1 MSWTGRGSCA
11 KNTPR
16 GNGGKRGLALLAGVL
31 AALVAALA
39 ATPAPVAHAS
49 ERPTVTFVALGI
61 PDATLIDGEDVWG
74 SMASYCVTVSMDADY
89 ALVEERST
97 IFDSA
102 GALTLDEHRGWDS
115 APGQDGGTMLYQR
128 SFTMGASYHNEL
140 GVTVAYQRRGEDG
153 SPVGEVLTTTHA
165 YQRRVTVE
173 TRSPE
178 VSLTTNGGRPQG
190 HCHLSVDSVTVVAVV
205 SMPFYEDGGV
215 SLDET
220 WKELSR
226 EEDETGIETRAFAKT
241 FSEEGAHDV
250 RVSARTR
257 FGKEGG
263 DSLGFTLDRTAP
275 EVSVALGND
284 DALNGAY
291 YVGSRAVTIRIEE
304 ALGFDPER
312 VSVLVNDEP
321 VSLDWS
327 GEGAEH
333 TAEVVFEKDGTHR
346 LRVFCSDLAGNLGE
360 GEDPYELVVDTT
372 DPTLIV
378 TCDNN
383 DAGRESHYRDGRA
396 FAIVAKD
403 VNLDRDSL
411 SVVKDGEVLEG
422 VGWERGDDGS
432 YEATVA
438 FETDGVHSLL
448 VTCGD
453 LAGNFAAYESGEF
466 VIDRVAP
473 VIGVSWDSGGA
484 AGEGAFFN
492 APRVATIDVRDE
504 NFDPDLITVDTNGT
518 VGEWSDED
526 QSLSVAFDTDGE
538 CRLVVCG
545 RDPAGNEAD
554 VYDSG
559 SFFVDM
565 TPPVLSVAFSDGD
578 AHANRVDG
586 IAYYADERFATI
598 TVVEKNFDPGRVTV
612 SGGGRRGEWQ
622 DGENDAHT
630 LEVTFP
636 EAVAAHELRASVA
649 DRAGNGGVD
658 AEGAPFEYES
668 GVFVVDATRPE
679 VTIELDKPPVQTF
692 DGADFFAEAPAAT
705 VTVRDAHFD
714 PESSLIEAEGATFGG
729 WVEGGSEDGVTT
741 WTSTATFVEG
751 VGRTLEV
758 TARDRSAN
766 RTTRAYQN
774 NAVTGGATLVSPTF
788 SVDLTAPV
796 VTGASMSR
804 PPSNS
809 YGGNHLFFDSDAM
822 MSVTVMDNIGLESFQ
837 VVKGGDTSGCYVAAH
852 PETSVNVEGGVQ
864 YNVLIGL
871 VEGRAFDS
879 AIRVCAKDHAGN
891 RRYWD
896 LTPHG
901 EEVYVSHVEGVSNP
915 SVFDGVYPDS
925 LLQDTVFPRLT
936 LTGPA
941 AGSYSSAPQTVSLS
955 VEELNVPILQT
966 YEPDQ
971 AVLTV
976 RRVAGDASSAAT
988 TWSRS
993 VSQLVHADD
1002 ITHMLSEVLSADGRY
1017 TVSAQVRDPAGNL
1030 ATAELPEFTVDRTAP
1045 VVEVVFDNDDVR
1057 NGKYYKA
1064 ARTATITVTERNF
1077 DPALVAIE
1085 TSGSVGDWSTSG
1097 DVHTVT
1103 VSFSTDGAYDLSVS
1117 GTDMAGNVME
1127 AYRADEFVI
1136 DLQAPEI
1143 AFDGVE
1149 GQSAY
1154 NDSVRPVIVF
1164 TDEANFDAGGISY
1177 TIEGTKNGEVVY
1189 ETFVSDQERGQTVTY
1204 ADFARE
1210 PDVDDIYTISARV
1223 VDLAGNEAEESVTFS
1238 VNRFGSTFRVVDAD
1252 SYARND
1258 GYLLEGR
1265 EVVVEEVNVSG
1276 VESERHAVTVTEG
1289 ASVFQLA
1296 LNEAPQPT
1304 GYTIETGVSED
1315 SESSGWSVYTYRIP
1329 AGNFVRDGRY
1339 HVSVRSEDLAA
1350 NINTSSNYYEREA
1363 GGTAAAEVDFILDTT
1378 DPVVTSLNIED
1389 GAVYETGAYEG
1400 AFTVV
1405 ENIGVR
1411 EVEVLV
1417 DGEAVEVID
1426 DGYGNYRFR
1435 IEAAPFTSRSLSITA
1450 TDLAGRTGS
1459 AGADDFRVTA
1469 DIFELRL
1476 PWAIAGIVAAV
1487 AAFGC
1492 LACLFAIRRKRDE
1505 RGARS

>member
-1 MSWTGRGSCA
+1 MSWTGRGGCV

-16 GNGGKRGLALLAGVL
+16 GNGGKRGLALLAGVP
-31 AALVAALA
+31 AALVAVLA
-39 ATPAPVAHAS
+39 ATPAPAAHAS
-49 ERPTVTFVALGI
+49 ERPMVTFVALGI

-74 SMASYCVTVSMDADY
+74 SMASYCVAVSMDADY

-115 APGQDGGTMLYQR
+115 AQGQDGGTMLYQR

-263 DSLGFTLDRTAP
+263 DSLGFTIDRTAP

-284 DALNGAY
+284 DALNGAH

-422 VGWERGDDGS
+422 VGWERRDDGS

-586 IAYYADERFATI
+586 IAYYAATP
-598 TVVEKNFDPGRVTV
+598 VASPFPAGEEGA
-612 SGGGRRGEWQ
+612 SGGTARTTPTRSRSRSRRPSLLMSCGSPLP
-622 DGENDAHT
+622 T
-630 LEVTFP
+630 
-636 EAVAAHELRASVA
+636 
-649 DRAGNGGVD
+649 
-658 AEGAPFEYES
+658 
-668 GVFVVDATRPE
+668 
-679 VTIELDKPPVQTF
+679 
-692 DGADFFAEAPAAT
+692 APATAASMP
-705 VTVRDAHFD
+705 RAR
-714 PESSLIEAEGATFGG
+714 PSSTSP
-729 WVEGGSEDGVTT
+729 VPSS
-741 WTSTATFVEG
+741 WTPRGPRSRSSSTSRPSRPSTAPT
-751 VGRTLEV
+751 
-758 TARDRSAN
+758 S
-766 RTTRAYQN
+766 
-774 NAVTGGATLVSPTF
+774 SPRR
-788 SVDLTAPV
+788 L
-796 VTGASMSR
+796 R
-804 PPSNS
+804 PPS
-809 YGGNHLFFDSDAM
+809 
-822 MSVTVMDNIGLESFQ
+822 
-837 VVKGGDTSGCYVAAH
+837 
-852 PETSVNVEGGVQ
+852 
-864 YNVLIGL
+864 
-871 VEGRAFDS
+871 R
-879 AIRVCAKDHAGN
+879 
-891 RRYWD
+891 
-896 LTPHG
+896 
-901 EEVYVSHVEGVSNP
+901 
-915 SVFDGVYPDS
+915 
-925 LLQDTVFPRLT
+925 
-936 LTGPA
+936 
-941 AGSYSSAPQTVSLS
+941 
-955 VEELNVPILQT
+955 
-966 YEPDQ
+966 
-971 AVLTV
+971 
-976 RRVAGDASSAAT
+976 
-988 TWSRS
+988 
-993 VSQLVHADD
+993 
-1002 ITHMLSEVLSADGRY
+1002 
-1017 TVSAQVRDPAGNL
+1017 
-1030 ATAELPEFTVDRTAP
+1030 
-1045 VVEVVFDNDDVR
+1045 
-1057 NGKYYKA
+1057 
-1064 ARTATITVTERNF
+1064 
-1077 DPALVAIE
+1077 
-1085 TSGSVGDWSTSG
+1085 
-1097 DVHTVT
+1097 
-1103 VSFSTDGAYDLSVS
+1103 
-1117 GTDMAGNVME
+1117 
-1127 AYRADEFVI
+1127 
-1136 DLQAPEI
+1136 
-1143 AFDGVE
+1143 
-1149 GQSAY
+1149 
-1154 NDSVRPVIVF
+1154 
-1164 TDEANFDAGGISY
+1164 
-1177 TIEGTKNGEVVY
+1177 
-1189 ETFVSDQERGQTVTY
+1189 
-1204 ADFARE
+1204 
-1210 PDVDDIYTISARV
+1210 
-1223 VDLAGNEAEESVTFS
+1223 
-1238 VNRFGSTFRVVDAD
+1238 
-1252 SYARND
+1252 
-1258 GYLLEGR
+1258 
-1265 EVVVEEVNVSG
+1265 
-1276 VESERHAVTVTEG
+1276 
-1289 ASVFQLA
+1289 
-1296 LNEAPQPT
+1296 
-1304 GYTIETGVSED
+1304 
-1315 SESSGWSVYTYRIP
+1315 
-1329 AGNFVRDGRY
+1329 
-1339 HVSVRSEDLAA
+1339 
-1350 NINTSSNYYEREA
+1350 
-1363 GGTAAAEVDFILDTT
+1363 
-1378 DPVVTSLNIED
+1378 
-1389 GAVYETGAYEG
+1389 
-1400 AFTVV
+1400 
-1405 ENIGVR
+1405 
-1411 EVEVLV
+1411 
-1417 DGEAVEVID
+1417 
-1426 DGYGNYRFR
+1426 
-1435 IEAAPFTSRSLSITA
+1435 
-1450 TDLAGRTGS
+1450 
-1459 AGADDFRVTA
+1459 
-1469 DIFELRL
+1469 
-1476 PWAIAGIVAAV
+1476 
-1487 AAFGC
+1487 
-1492 LACLFAIRRKRDE
+1492 
-1505 RGARS
+1505 